1 MPKVNFI
8 EYLRQGTLGCH
19 YFPACSSGTS
29 AAPQTFPFT
38 PPSYSHWSH
47 HYIQYAWSMQLFLFS
62 F

>member
-29 AAPQTFPFT
+29 EPLYVGTKQI
-38 PPSYSHWSH
+38 HWVH
-47 HYIQYAWSMQLFLFS
+47 VAIA
-62 F
+62 